1 LTATREKSGEL
12 FIPNNNIMFK
22 KFNLYLL
29 PAFLIILLSCG
40 GGNQDQNRQ
49 QEQQNPSQT
58 HIEPATPRSATAAA
72 HPGRKVYESLCLAC
86 HMADGSG
93 VPGMHPPLAKTDW
106 VTGDKE
112 RLIRITIQ
120 GLSGKI
126 EVNGRVYNSV
136 MPPNGHLSN
145 REIADVLT
153 YIRQDFGNDASEVT
167 EEEVQKVRSTL

>member
-12 FIPNNNIMFK
+12 FIPNKIIMLK

-29 PAFLIILLSCG
+29 PALLFIMVSCG

-49 QEQQNPSQT
+49 QEQQNPPQT
-58 HIEPATPRSATAAA
+58 KIEPATPRSATATA

-126 EVNGRVYNSV
+126 EVNGRVYNSI

-153 YIRQDFGNDASEVT
+153 YIRQDFGNNASEVT
-167 EEEVQKVRSTL
+167 EEEVQKVRANL

>member
-1 LTATREKSGEL
+1 LTATREKYGEL
-12 FIPNNNIMFK
+12 FIPNKIMMFR
-22 KFNLYLL
+22 KFNLYLW
-29 PAFLIILLSCG
+29 PVFLFIMGSCG
-40 GGNQDQNRQ
+40 GGNQDQNGQ

-58 HIEPATPRSATAAA
+58 QIEPATPPPATAAV
-72 HPGRKVYESLCLAC
+72 HPGRKVYESICLAC

-93 VPGMHPPLAKTDW
+93 VPGMHPPLAKTEW

-112 RLIRITIQ
+112 RLITITIQ

-153 YIRQDFGNDASEVT
+153 YIRQSFGNDASEVT
-167 EEEVQKVRSTL
+167 EEEVQKVRTGL

>member
-1 LTATREKSGEL
+1 MEGSGEL
-12 FIPNNNIMFK
+12 FIPNNNMMFK
-22 KFNLYLL
+22 NFNLFLL
-29 PAFLIILLSCG
+29 PVFMFMMVSCG
-40 GGNQDQNRQ
+40 GGNQDRNRQ

-58 HIEPATPRSATAAA
+58 KIEPAAPRSATASA
-72 HPGRKVYESLCLAC
+72 HPGRKVYEATCLAC

-106 VTGDKE
+106 VTGDKD

-120 GLSGKI
+120 GLSGRI

-153 YIRQDFGNDASEVT
+153 YIRQDFGNNASEVT
-167 EEEVQKVRSTL
+167 EEEVQKVRSSL